1 MASYGGPDIVNE
13 GLVFGYDTGQ
23 PIFSNN
29 INTRLYL
36 GRPTSNEI
44 SGIGM
49 STYNNVPG
57 SVSSVL
63 EGTSETFQGAQVIK
77 QTLTPL
83 DSSGVSWLSGG
94 NNPGIGVVTGG
105 GGGLA
110 NRFTGHSIFFKPTV
124 PMNGNPIF
132 TSYSNIGGWQSSNL
146 FESVGNGW
154 FRAYVTWYDTTT
166 RSDGKYWAINP
177 LQAVVNQPIV
187 IYWAGPF
194 KEDLNSQAVSPYVFS
209 SRSSTDALI
218 DLKRNTTLNVST
230 TSFSSTTNAMFFDG
244 TDDYVGVSDSTSLQ
258 VADTFTISAW
268 VFPTNLNARYGVFST
283 RTSNTPGCWQFE
295 VGTGSGGTN
304 RVLVTGV
311 GTWIAESTNNV
322 ITANTWSNI
331 CFVKPNNATQG
342 GTIYVNGVPVSLT
355 QTTSYTILNNSDIKV
370 VGSGTNLSQF
380 FPGNIANVCL
390 YNRPLSASEV
400 QQNFQAF
407 RPRFGI

>member
-1 MASYGGPDIVNE
+1 
-13 GLVFGYDTGQ
+13 
-23 PIFSNN
+23 
-29 INTRLYL
+29 
-36 GRPTSNEI
+36 
-44 SGIGM
+44 
-49 STYNNVPG
+49 
-57 SVSSVL
+57 VSSVL
-63 EGTSETFQGAQVIK
+63 EGLSETFQGAQVIK
-77 QTLTPL
+77 QTLTPA
-83 DSSGVSWLSGG
+83 DASGVSYLSNG
-94 NNPGIGVVTGG
+94 NNPGIGVVTSGG
-105 GGGLA
+105 GGQGGVY
-110 NRFTGHSIFFKPTV
+110 TGHSIFFKPTV
-124 PMNGNPIF
+124 PMHSSPIF
-132 TSYSNIGGWQSSNL
+132 TNYSNIGGWQSSNL
-146 FESVGNGW
+146 YEAVGDGW
-154 FRAYVTWYDTTT
+154 FRAYVTWYGTNTAN
-166 RSDGKYWAINP
+166 DGKYWAINP
-177 LQAVVNQPIV
+177 QQAVLNQPIV

-194 KEDLNSQAVSPYVFS
+194 REALNSQAVSPYVYS
-209 SRSSTDALI
+209 SRSSTEALI

-244 TDDYVGVSDSTSLQ
+244 TDDYVDVSNSTSLQ

-311 GTWIAESTNNV
+311 GTWIAESINNV

-331 CFVKPNNATQG
+331 CFVKPSNLTQG

-390 YNRPLSASEV
+390 YNRPLSSSEV
-400 QQNFQAF
+400 QQNFQAY
-407 RPRFGI
+407 RLRFGI